1 MVVIESF
8 AFDVPVIGS
17 STDGIPEMISEG
29 INGMLFDSYK
39 EGNLEEEMLKFE
51 TEISDWRNKSETIKQ
66 SAQKFLDYEGCLNRW
81 KKLYKLENL
90 K

>member
-51 TEISDWRNKSETIKQ
+51 TEISDWRNKSEIIKRRN
-66 SAQKFLDYEGCLNRW
+66 SWVVIWN
-81 KKLYKLENL
+81 
-90 K
+90 